1 MWKDFP
7 QPTSTKKFLALQKAK
22 SKSEFVCQQC
32 GAKSAKWIGRCPSCG
47 DWNTYAEE
55 LKPKAK
61 SGPSPTQASAST
73 LLPITEVQ
81 SVNSNRMKTGMTE
94 FDRLLGGGFVS
105 GSMVLIGGEP
115 GIGKSTLALQIALLL
130 KDRKVLYL
138 SGEESAEQIRI
149 RADRIGKVH
158 PHCLILNETWLE
170 NILAHMEHDP
180 PDLVVI
186 DSIQT
191 LYSEQLESSPGTISQ
206 VRECATRILQ
216 YTKDRGI
223 PVILIGH
230 INKEGNLAGPKV
242 LEHIVDVVLQFEGDR
257 HYAYRILRASKNRFG
272 ATSELGIF
280 EMTGTGLREISNP
293 SEILLSHGDEN
304 MSGIAIAATLNGNR
318 PFLIEVQS
326 LVSSAVY
333 GTPQRSCTGF
343 DTRRLNM
350 LLAVLEKRA
359 GFRLGAKDVF
369 LNIAGGIKVDD
380 PAIDLAVTTAIL
392 SSSVEIAVD
401 KTMCFAAEIGLSG
414 EVRPVSRIEQRLTE
428 AEKLGFQ
435 TIFVSK
441 YNKKGIDTGKY
452 KIGIKFVSKVEEVF
466 QQLFG

>member
-1 MWKDFP
+1 MKDFQP
-7 QPTSTKKFLALQKAK
+7 QISTIKYWDLQK
-22 SKSEFVCQQC
+22 SKSKSQFVCQQC
-32 GAKSAKWIGRCPSCG
+32 GANSAKWIGRCPSCG
-47 DWNTYAEE
+47 EWNTYSEE
-55 LKPKAK
+55 IISKAGTT
-61 SGPSPTQASAST
+61 SIST
-73 LLPITEVQ
+73 ARATSTIQPITEVR
-81 SVNSNRMKTGMTE
+81 SVSQDRLKTGMSE
-94 FDRLLGGGFVS
+94 FDRLLGGGLVP

-130 KDRKVLYL
+130 ERNKILYL

-149 RADRIGKVH
+149 RADRIGSLH
-158 PHCLILNETWLE
+158 DQCLILNDTWLE
-170 NILAHMEHDP
+170 NILSHMEQVQA
-180 PDLVVI
+180 DLVII

-206 VRECATRILQ
+206 IRECTTRVLQ

-230 INKEGNLAGPKV
+230 INKEGHLAGPKV

-257 HYAYRILRASKNRFG
+257 HYAYRILRATKNRFG

-280 EMTGTGLREISNP
+280 EMTGKGLREISNP
-293 SEILLSHGDEN
+293 SEILLSHADEN

-318 PFLIEVQS
+318 PFLIEVQA

-343 DTRRLNM
+343 DIRRLNM

-359 GFRLGAKDVF
+359 GFRLGSKDVF

-380 PAIDLAVTTAIL
+380 PAIDLSVIVAIL
-392 SSSVEIAVD
+392 SSSAEISID
-401 KTMCFAAEIGLSG
+401 KNICFAAEVGLSG
-414 EVRPVSRIEQRLTE
+414 EVRPVSRIDQRIAE

-441 YNKKGIDTGKY
+441 YNKKGLNHSKY
-452 KIGIKFVSKVEEVF
+452 KIGIKFVGKVEEVF
-466 QQLFG
+466 KQMFG

>member
-1 MWKDFP
+1 MV
-7 QPTSTKKFLALQKAK
+7 QK
-22 SKSEFVCQQC
+22 SKSPAGTPQRISSNLQ
-32 GAKSAKWIGRCPSCG
+32 
-47 DWNTYAEE
+47 
-55 LKPKAK
+55 
-61 SGPSPTQASAST
+61 
-73 LLPITEVQ
+73 PITEVQ
-81 SVNSNRMKTGMTE
+81 SVARDRLKTGVAE
-94 FDRLLGGGFVS
+94 FDRLLGGGIVP

-115 GIGKSTLALQIALLL
+115 GVGKSTLALQIALKL
-130 KDRKVLYL
+130 KNLRILYL

-158 PHCLILNETWLE
+158 DQLMILNDTWLE
-170 NILAHMEHDP
+170 NILAQMEQVP
-180 PDLVVI
+180 PGLIII

-191 LYSEQLESSPGTISQ
+191 LYSEHLESSPGTISQ
-206 VRECATRILQ
+206 IRDCTTRILQ

-230 INKEGNLAGPKV
+230 INKEGHLAGPKV

-257 HYAYRILRASKNRFG
+257 HYSYRILRASKNRFG
-272 ATSELGIF
+272 TTSELGIF

-304 MSGIAIAATLNGNR
+304 MSGISIAATLNGNR
-318 PFLIEVQS
+318 PFLIEVQA

-343 DTRRLNM
+343 DIRRLNM

-380 PAIDLAVTTAIL
+380 PAIDLAVTVAVL
-392 SSSVEIAVD
+392 SSSAEIPVE
-401 KTMCFAAEIGLSG
+401 KSYCFAAEVGLSG
-414 EVRPVSRIEQRLTE
+414 EVRPISRIEHRISE
-428 AEKLGFQ
+428 AQKLGFQ
-435 TIFVSK
+435 NIFISK
-441 YNKKGIDTGKY
+441 YNKKGLDPSNY
-452 KIGIKFVSKVEEVF
+452 KIGIRYVSKVEEVF
-466 QQLFG
+466 KQLFG

>member
-1 MWKDFP
+1 MPTYQPVGQSTP
-7 QPTSTKKFLALQKAK
+7 QVITQVK
-22 SKSEFVCQQC
+22 SS
-32 GAKSAKWIGRCPSCG
+32 SRGR
-47 DWNTYAEE
+47 
-55 LKPKAK
+55 L
-61 SGPSPTQASAST
+61 
-73 LLPITEVQ
+73 
-81 SVNSNRMKTGMTE
+81 KTGMAE

-130 KDRKVLYL
+130 KQKKILYL

-149 RADRIGKVH
+149 RADRIGSAHDQCMV
-158 PHCLILNETWLE
+158 LNDTWLE
-170 NILAHMEHDP
+170 NILAHLQQAS
-180 PDLVVI
+180 PDLVII

-191 LYSEQLESSPGTISQ
+191 LYTDQLESSPGTISQ
-206 VRECATRILQ
+206 IRECATRILQ

-230 INKEGNLAGPKV
+230 INKEGHLAGPKV

-280 EMTGTGLREISNP
+280 EMTGTGLKEISNP
-293 SEILLSHGDEN
+293 SEILLSHGDER

-343 DTRRLNM
+343 DVRRLNM

-359 GFRLGAKDVF
+359 GFHLGSKDVF
-369 LNIAGGIKVDD
+369 LNIAGGIKVED
-380 PAIDLAVTTAIL
+380 PAIDLAVTAAIL
-392 SSSVEIAVD
+392 SSSNEIPVD
-401 KTMCFAAEIGLSG
+401 KNLCFAAEVGLSG
-414 EVRPVSRIEQRLTE
+414 EVRPVSRIEQRIME
-428 AEKLGFQ
+428 ADKLGFK
-435 TIFVSK
+435 TIFVSS
-441 YNKKGIDTGKY
+441 YNKKGLDTSRY
-452 KIGIKFVSKVEEVF
+452 KIGINFAGKLEEVF
-466 QQLFG
+466 KNLFG

>member
-1 MWKDFP
+1 MDFP
-7 QPTSTKKFLALQKAK
+7 PPISTIKSSALQKAK
-22 SKSEFVCQQC
+22 SKTEFICQQC
-32 GAKSAKWIGRCPSCG
+32 GSKSSKWIGRCPSCG
-47 DWNTYAEE
+47 EWNTYAEE
-55 LKPKAK
+55 IIPKAK
-61 SGPSPTQASAST
+61 SGPTPRQASAST
-73 LLPITEVQ
+73 LLPITEVK
-81 SVNSNRMKTGMTE
+81 SGNRERMKTGMAE
-94 FDRLLGGGFVS
+94 FDRLLGGGLVS

-115 GIGKSTLALQIALLL
+115 GVGKSTLALQIALLM
-130 KDRKVLYL
+130 KDCRIFYL

-149 RADRIGKVH
+149 RADRIGTVH
-158 PHCLILNETWLE
+158 DQCMILNETWLE
-170 NILAHMEHDP
+170 NIIAHMEHDP
-180 PDLVVI
+180 PGLVII

-191 LYSEQLESSPGTISQ
+191 LYTEQLESSPGTISQ
-206 VRECATRILQ
+206 IRECATRILQ

-257 HYAYRILRASKNRFG
+257 NYSYRILRASKNRYG

-293 SEILLSHGDEN
+293 SEILLSHGDEA
-304 MSGIAIAATLNGNR
+304 MSGISIAATLNGNR

-333 GTPQRSCTGF
+333 GIPQRSSTGF

-359 GFRLGAKDVF
+359 GFRLGTKDVF

-380 PAIDLAVTTAIL
+380 PAIDLAVTVAIL
-392 SSSVEIAVD
+392 SSNVEIPVE
-401 KTMCFAAEIGLSG
+401 KNLCFAAEVGLSG
-414 EVRPVSRIEQRLTE
+414 EVRPVSRIEQRITE
-428 AEKLGFQ
+428 AGKLGFK

-441 YNKKGIDTGKY
+441 YNKKGLDTTKY
-452 KIGIKFVSKVEEVF
+452 KIGIKFVSKVEEVYK
-466 QQLFG
+466 QLFG